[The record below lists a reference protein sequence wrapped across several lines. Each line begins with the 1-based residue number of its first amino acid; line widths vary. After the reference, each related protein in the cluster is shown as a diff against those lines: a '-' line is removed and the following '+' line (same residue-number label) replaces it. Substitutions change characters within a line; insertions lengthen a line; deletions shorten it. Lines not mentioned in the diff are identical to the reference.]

1 MKKTSNTSRNRGL
14 LDMAMD
20 MHDDQTG
27 LTMDDEQL
35 RAQVFAFLFA
45 GQEST
50 SVTMAWTL
58 YELAKYPDMQE
69 KIREEANK
77 VLSDGTYFLVFV
89 DNVEKHKKLSRPTVV
104 GTYTKMSLHWGAIN
118 HLDTQE

>member
-1 MKKTSNTSRNRGL
+1 M
-14 LDMAMD
+14 DMAMD

-58 YELAKYPDMQE
+58 YELAKYRDMQE
-69 KIREEANK
+69 KIREEANE
-77 VLSDGTYFLVFV
+77 VLRDGTYLMIFLVFV
-89 DNVEKHKKLSRPTVV
+89 DNVEKHKKTF
-104 GTYTKMSLHWGAIN
+104 
-118 HLDTQE
+118 